1 MAFKMNGF
9 SAFTKQTGDKKEGKM
24 WSKKQLLNM
33 KKNLKVSSY
42 PYPKMHNIYYKSKDL
57 QMYYQEDLFKYA

>member
-1 MAFKMNGF
+1 MKPTFRYIYLSGN
-9 SAFTKQTGDKKEGKM
+9 KKE
-24 WSKKQLLNM
+24 KKNM

-57 QMYYQEDLFKYA
+57 QMYYQEDLFEYA